1 MQLDL
6 ANLEDLKAIGSI
18 EAFNQYLQIYINH
31 ISSGGTV
38 QLIRVDDVTMETFV
52 YSVIR
57 YIHDFMVFVRLF
69 FPQD

>member
-6 ANLEDLKAIGSI
+6 ANLEDLKAFGTI

-38 QLIRVDDVTMETFV
+38 QLIRVDDVTMETCV
-52 YSVIR
+52 YSDIR
-57 YIHDFMVFVRLF
+57 NIHDFMVFVRLF

>member
-6 ANLEDLKAIGSI
+6 ANLEDLKARGSI
-18 EAFNQYLQIYINH
+18 EALNQYLQIYINH
-31 ISSGGTV
+31 ISFGGAV

-52 YSVIR
+52 YSVIHN
-57 YIHDFMVFVRLF
+57 IHDFMVFVRLF

>member
-57 YIHDFMVFVRLF
+57 NIHDFMVFVRLF